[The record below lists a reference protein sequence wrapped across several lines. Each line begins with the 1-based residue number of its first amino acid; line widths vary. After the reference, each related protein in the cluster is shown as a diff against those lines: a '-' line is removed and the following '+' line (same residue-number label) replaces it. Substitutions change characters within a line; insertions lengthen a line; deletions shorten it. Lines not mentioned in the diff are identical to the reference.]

1 MLLYFILVI
10 ILLYIQKLKRKI
22 KIFRINLQYNNLT
35 LTLIITSKY
44 YI

>member
-35 LTLIITSKY
+35 LILIITSKY

>member
-35 LTLIITSKY
+35 LTLIITSKH